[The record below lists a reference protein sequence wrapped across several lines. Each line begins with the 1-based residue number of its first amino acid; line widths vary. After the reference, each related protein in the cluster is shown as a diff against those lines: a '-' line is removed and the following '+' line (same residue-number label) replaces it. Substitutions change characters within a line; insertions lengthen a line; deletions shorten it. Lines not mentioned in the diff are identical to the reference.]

1 MSEPDL
7 VLTAIPLYI
16 GIAAVLV
23 LVQWPAR
30 PQAIRLL
37 QRWGVSAPTDL
48 EIEEARRHLRRRQFA
63 HPLFYL
69 TYSISTLLLLPEPPP
84 LLALILAIMITG
96 GLFSEV
102 VITWQSGPD
111 AGADDAARRH
121 SVRALIP
128 AWTSTLAAV
137 LFGAFAVLTGAAF
150 LGQAW
155 AIRVIPDPVPTAAC
169 GAAAAAL
176 FTATSIWLTVHRPAR
191 SAARADAA
199 LRLCTARTS
208 LALGL
213 LAISGPA
220 TLGSSPAGYLFA
232 ALGLAAAFA
241 TTSSGR
247 NRLPAADA
255 PAHDED
261 IRERHRTMH
270 PGPVQLELHRG
281 QPRSPRAG
289 GGFSDRSPRGHV
301 AQAGSEP
308 RAE

>member
-1 MSEPDL
+1 
-7 VLTAIPLYI
+7 
-16 GIAAVLV
+16 
-23 LVQWPAR
+23 
-30 PQAIRLL
+30 
-37 QRWGVSAPTDL
+37 
-48 EIEEARRHLRRRQFA
+48 
-63 HPLFYL
+63 
-69 TYSISTLLLLPEPPP
+69 
-84 LLALILAIMITG
+84 MITG
-96 GLFSEV
+96 GLLSEV
-102 VITWQSGPD
+102 VITWQSGL
-111 AGADDAARRH
+111 GADDAARRH
-121 SVRALIP
+121 TVRALIP

-155 AIRVIPDPVPTAAC
+155 AVRVIPDPVPTAAC
-169 GAAAAAL
+169 GAAAAL
-176 FTATSIWLTVHRPAR
+176 FTATSIWLTAHRPAR

-213 LAISGPA
+213 LAVSGLA
-220 TLGSSPAGYLFA
+220 TLGSSPAGCLFA

-241 TTSSGR
+241 STSSGR
-247 NRLPAADA
+247 NRRPAAGA

-261 IRERHRTMH
+261 IRERHLRMH

-281 QPRSPRAG
+281 QPSGQRAG
-289 GGFSDRSPRGHV
+289 GGFSDRSQRGPV